1 MHSKHIGNFCIT
13 LLLQF
18 NFSFLIVKVLQKN
31 MIADLNHPISFAET
45 NRTPWVLFSQDFM
58 DPNEVFEN
66 SQTSPTFQKSSL
78 ILPCSIARKYT
89 VSSKHFLCPFRHA
102 NVCSQT
108 QLKPGDLYEH
118 LTQQDKFYTDLD
130 LRDCGC
136 TAQKKKSCLLKRIFW
151 LSPDHHEV
159 IVKKNPLHT

>member
-136 TAQKKKSCLLKRIFW
+136 TAQKKKSCLLKRIF
-151 LSPDHHEV
+151 
-159 IVKKNPLHT
+159 

>member
-102 NVCSQT
+102 NVCNQT
-108 QLKPGDLYEH
+108 QLKPGDLYKH

-136 TAQKKKSCLLKRIFW
+136 TAQEKKKKLPFKTYFLI
-151 LSPDHHEV
+151 
-159 IVKKNPLHT
+159 IT